1 MDATQQL
8 MKDLTEVNGISGFE
22 KEVAKVIE
30 KHLKPL
36 TTITYDRL
44 GSIIC
49 RKEGASPS
57 PKVMLA
63 AHMDEVGFIVK
74 QITKEGFLK
83 FIPVGGWW
91 SHVIL
96 GHRVI
101 VKTRKGDV
109 VGVVGSKPPH
119 ELKDE
124 ERRKVIAI
132 EDMHIDVG
140 ATRKFDVEKKLGIRV
155 GDPVIP
161 WSPFQIMANPKTYLA
176 KAWDDRVGCAI
187 MIDVIRNLSRI
198 KHPNTVYAVGTVQ
211 EEVGLRGAQ
220 TSAAVV
226 DPDVAF
232 ALEVSIAHDTPGFGT
247 DEVEAL
253 GSGPAILVYDR
264 TMIPNRN
271 LLDLVL
277 DVAKKKRIPF
287 HLASIA
293 KGGTD
298 TGRIHLNRAGVP
310 SIVIGVATRYIHS
323 HTGIIHRDDFDNA
336 VKLVTE
342 VIKVLDEKKVAS
354 L

>member
-30 KHLKPL
+30 KHLEPL

-83 FIPVGGWW
+83 FIPIGGWW

-220 TSAAVV
+220 TSATVV

>member
-36 TTITYDRL
+36 ATITYDRL

-49 RKEGASPS
+49 RKEGSSSA

-101 VKTRKGDV
+101 IKARRGDV
-109 VGVVGSKPPH
+109 IGVVGSKPPH

-124 ERRKVIAI
+124 ERRKVIDI
-132 EDMHIDVG
+132 NDMHIDVG
-140 ATRKFDVEKKLGIRV
+140 ATRKFDVEKRLGIRV
-155 GDPVIP
+155 GDPIIP

-176 KAWDDRVGCAI
+176 KAWDDRIGCAI
-187 MIDVIRNLSRI
+187 MIEVIRNLSRM
-198 KHPNTVYAVGTVQ
+198 KHPNTVYGVGTVQ

-277 DVAKKKRIPF
+277 EVAKKKRIPF

-293 KGGTD
+293 RGGTD

-323 HTGIIHRDDFDNA
+323 HTGIIHRDDYDNA
-336 VKLVTE
+336 VRLVTE
-342 VIKVLDEKKVAS
+342 VIKVLDKKKVAS